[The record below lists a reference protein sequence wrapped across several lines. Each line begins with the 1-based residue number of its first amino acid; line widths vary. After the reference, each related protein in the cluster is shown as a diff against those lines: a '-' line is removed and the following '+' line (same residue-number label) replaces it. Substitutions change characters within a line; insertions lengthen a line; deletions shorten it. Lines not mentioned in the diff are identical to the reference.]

1 MGISIRPARE
11 SDLDFLV
18 WVMLTAARSHL
29 ARSVWEIIFDRDA
42 DWTGEALRTAARS
55 DQPHWCHL
63 DRFWV
68 AQADGAPVAAMS
80 SFDPATEGNDAL
92 SAALVPAAMQLGL
105 APEALPAVLARSEA
119 MEAASPKTFPH
130 SWGAENVAVLPQHR
144 GRGAVEAL
152 FEAVYDQ
159 GRAAGRDCAQILCLN
174 GNERGL
180 KAWMRN
186 GFELRG
192 DYRSR
197 PCESIFGSPGLK
209 LLVRP
214 L

>member
-1 MGISIRPARE
+1 MTLTVRPARE
-11 SDLDFLV
+11 DDLDFLA

-29 ARSVWEIIFDRDA
+29 PRSVWEIMFDRDA
-42 DWTGEALRTAARS
+42 DWTGELLRAAARS

-68 AQADGAPVAAMS
+68 AQADGAPIAAMS
-80 SFDPATEGNDAL
+80 SFDPLTEGNDAL
-92 SAALVPAAMQLGL
+92 SAALVPAAFGLGL
-105 APEALPAVLARSEA
+105 QPDELPAVLARSEA
-119 MEAASPKTFPH
+119 MEAASPKVFPH
-130 SWGAENVAVLPQHR
+130 SWGAENVAVLPEHR
-144 GRGAVEAL
+144 GRGTVEAL
-152 FEAVYDQ
+152 FEVVYGH

-197 PCESIFGSPGLK
+197 PCDDIFGSPGLK
-209 LLVRP
+209 LLVRQ